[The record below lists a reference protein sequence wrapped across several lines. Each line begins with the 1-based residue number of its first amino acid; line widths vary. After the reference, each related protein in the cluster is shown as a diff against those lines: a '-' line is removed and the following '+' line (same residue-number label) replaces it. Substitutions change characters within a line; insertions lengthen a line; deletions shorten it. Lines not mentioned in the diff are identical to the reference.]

1 MLLIRILEQVNIN
14 FPFSFL
20 SSSLTY
26 SVFLSS
32 SFISLSPLTRP
43 SHRSLS
49 LLMILTRVPSP
60 VGCVSP
66 PHPTPNPNPRLH
78 RRRIS
83 LRLMISHSTLSD
95 AYISRIL
102 GTPSCFTAL
111 VQLHF
116 IHRGRTCVLKTL
128 DIVDLSIT
136 VASNNYTPEE
146 ITLKTRFLLFS

>member
-1 MLLIRILEQVNIN
+1 
-14 FPFSFL
+14 
-20 SSSLTY
+20 
-26 SVFLSS
+26 
-32 SFISLSPLTRP
+32 
-43 SHRSLS
+43 
-49 LLMILTRVPSP
+49 MILTRVPSP

-116 IHRGRTCVLKTL
+116 IRRESTCVLKTL
-128 DIVDLSIT
+128 DIVELSITINIYYKYYNYYYYYNLSIT
-136 VASNNYTPEE
+136 VASNNYTPEG

>member
-32 SFISLSPLTRP
+32 SFISLSSLTRP

-60 VGCVSP
+60 VGCDS

-116 IHRGRTCVLKTL
+116 IRRGSTCVLKTL
-128 DIVDLSIT
+128 DIADLSIT
-136 VASNNYTPEE
+136 VASNNYTPEG
-146 ITLKTRFLLFS
+146 IT

>member
-32 SFISLSPLTRP
+32 SFISLSSLTRP

-60 VGCVSP
+60 VGCDS

-78 RRRIS
+78 RSRIS

-111 VQLHF
+111 VQLHC
-116 IHRGRTCVLKTL
+116 IHRESTCVLKTL

-146 ITLKTRFLLFS
+146 IT